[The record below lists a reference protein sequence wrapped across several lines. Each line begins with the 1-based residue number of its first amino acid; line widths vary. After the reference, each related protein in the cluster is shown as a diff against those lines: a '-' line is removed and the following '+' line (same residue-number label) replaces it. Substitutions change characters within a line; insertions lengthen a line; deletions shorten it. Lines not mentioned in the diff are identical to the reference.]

1 MNITTKIAVFVVLI
15 LPSIGSVLIGLWSYA
30 IGYDVLPNMI
40 GTLLGLAISNTAVH
54 IVANK
59 LSQQYYK

>member
-1 MNITTKIAVFVVLI
+1 MNITTKISVFVVLI
-15 LPSIGSVLIGLWSYA
+15 LPSIGAVLIGLWSYA

-40 GTLLGLAISNTAVH
+40 GTLLGLAISNKAVH
-54 IVANK
+54 IVVNK